1 MKTIRQGCFET
12 NSSSTHSI
20 TLCMESEFEKWK
32 NGELYWNR
40 WDEKLVPK
48 EEVEKEF
55 AEIREE
61 FISENP
67 GFDENDEEWQEELEK
82 YINEDGK
89 IYYSYEDFNDY
100 DYMEYETYEDSFK
113 TPNGETVVAFGFYGN
128 DYLGG

>member
-1 MKTIRQGCFET
+1 MKTVRLGIFET
-12 NSSSTHSI
+12 NSSSTHSL
-20 TLCMESEFEKWK
+20 TMCMASEFEKWK

-55 AEIREE
+55 AKVREE
-61 FISENP
+61 FISKNP
-67 GFDENDEEWQEELEK
+67 GFDENDEGWQEELEK

-89 IYYSYEDFNDY
+89 TYYSYEDFNDY
-100 DYMEYETYEDSFK
+100 EYMEYETYENSFK

-128 DYLGG
+128 DM

>member
-1 MKTIRQGCFET
+1 MRTIRIGTFET

-20 TLCMESEFEKWK
+20 TMCMESEFLKWE
-32 NGELYWNR
+32 NGEMYWNR
-40 WDEKLVPK
+40 WNDELVPK

-55 AEIREE
+55 AKVREE

-89 IYYSYEDFNDY
+89 TYYSYEDFNDY
-100 DYMEYETYEDSFK
+100 EYMEYETYEDSLK
-113 TPNGETVVAFGFYGN
+113 TPNGEMVVAFGYYGN
-128 DYLGG
+128 DM

>member
-55 AEIREE
+55 AKVREE

-89 IYYSYEDFNDY
+89 TYYSYEDFNNY

-113 TPNGETVVAFGFYGN
+113 TPNGETVVAFGYYGN
-128 DYLGG
+128 DM

>member
-55 AEIREE
+55 AKVREE

-89 IYYSYEDFNDY
+89 TYYSYEDFNDY
-100 DYMEYETYEDSFK
+100 EYMEYETYEDSFK

-128 DYLGG
+128 DY

>member
-55 AEIREE
+55 AKIREE

-89 IYYSYEDFNDY
+89 TYYSYEDFNDY
-100 DYMEYETYEDSFK
+100 EYMEYETYEDSLK
-113 TPNGETVVAFGFYGN
+113 TPNGEIVVAFGYYGN
-128 DYLGG
+128 DM

>member
-40 WDEKLVPK
+40 WNEKLVPK

-55 AEIREE
+55 VKVREE
-61 FISENP
+61 FIAKHPS
-67 GFDENDEEWQEELEK
+67 FDANDEEWQEELEE

-89 IYYSYEDFNDY
+89 TYYSYEDFNDY
-100 DYMEYETYEDSFK
+100 EYIEYETYEDSFK

-128 DYLGG
+128 DY

>member
-40 WDEKLVPK
+40 WDEKLVSK

-55 AEIREE
+55 AKIREE

-67 GFDENDEEWQEELEK
+67 GFDENDEEWQEKLEQ
-82 YINEDGK
+82 YINEDK
-89 IYYSYEDFNDY
+89 MYYTYEEFNDY
-100 DYMEYETYEDSFK
+100 DYIEYETFVDTFETPQGEKVVSF
-113 TPNGETVVAFGFYGN
+113 GYYGQ
-128 DYLGG
+128 DM

>member
-55 AEIREE
+55 AKVREE

-89 IYYSYEDFNDY
+89 TYYSYEDFNDY
-100 DYMEYETYEDSFK
+100 DYMEYETYEDSLQ
-113 TPNGETVVAFGFYGN
+113 TPNGETVVAFGYYGN
-128 DYLGG
+128 DY

>member
-40 WDEKLVPK
+40 WNEKLVPK

-55 AEIREE
+55 AKVREE

-89 IYYSYEDFNDY
+89 TYYSYEDFNNY

-113 TPNGETVVAFGFYGN
+113 TPNGETVVAFGYYGN
-128 DYLGG
+128 DM

>member
-48 EEVEKEF
+48 EEIEKEF
-55 AEIREE
+55 AKIREE

-82 YINEDGK
+82 YIN
-89 IYYSYEDFNDY
+89 I
-100 DYMEYETYEDSFK
+100 
-113 TPNGETVVAFGFYGN
+113 
-128 DYLGG
+128 

>member
-40 WDEKLVPK
+40 WNEKLVPK

-55 AEIREE
+55 VKVREE
-61 FISENP
+61 FIAKHPS
-67 GFDENDEEWQEELEK
+67 FDANDEEWQEELEE

-89 IYYSYEDFNDY
+89 TYYSYEDFNDY
-100 DYMEYETYEDSFK
+100 EYIEYETYEDSFK

-128 DYLGG
+128 DM

>member
-20 TLCMESEFEKWK
+20 TLCMENEFEKWK

-55 AEIREE
+55 AKIREE

-89 IYYSYEDFNDY
+89 TYYSYEDFNDY
-100 DYMEYETYEDSFK
+100 EYMEYETYEDSLK
-113 TPNGETVVAFGFYGN
+113 TPSGETVVAFGYYGN
-128 DYLGG
+128 DY

>member
-55 AEIREE
+55 AKIREE

-89 IYYSYEDFNDY
+89 TYYSYEDFNDY
-100 DYMEYETYEDSFK
+100 DYMEYETYEDSLK
-113 TPNGETVVAFGFYGN
+113 TPNGETVVAFGCYGQ
-128 DYLGG
+128 DM

>member
-55 AEIREE
+55 AKVREE

-89 IYYSYEDFNDY
+89 TYYSYEDFNDY
-100 DYMEYETYEDSFK
+100 DYMEYETYEDSLQ
-113 TPNGETVVAFGFYGN
+113 TPNGETVVAFGCYGN
-128 DYLGG
+128 DY

>member
-20 TLCMESEFEKWK
+20 TLCMENEFEKWK

-55 AEIREE
+55 AKIREE

-89 IYYSYEDFNDY
+89 TYYSYEDFNNY

-113 TPNGETVVAFGFYGN
+113 TPNGEKVIAFGYYGQ
-128 DYLGG
+128 DY

>member
-20 TLCMESEFEKWK
+20 TLCMENEFEKWK

-55 AEIREE
+55 AKMREE
-61 FISENP
+61 FIAKHPS
-67 GFDENDEEWQEELEK
+67 FDANDEEWQEELEE

-89 IYYSYEDFNDY
+89 TYYSYEDFNDY
-100 DYMEYETYEDSFK
+100 DYMEYETYEDSLK
-113 TPNGETVVAFGFYGN
+113 TPNGETVVAFGYYGN
-128 DYLGG
+128 DY

>member
-20 TLCMESEFEKWK
+20 TLCMENEFEKWK

-55 AEIREE
+55 AKIREE

-67 GFDENDEEWQEELEK
+67 GFDENDEEWQEELKK

-89 IYYSYEDFNDY
+89 TYYSYEDFNNY
-100 DYMEYETYEDSFK
+100 DYMEYETYENSFK
-113 TPNGETVVAFGFYGN
+113 TPNGEKVIAFGYYGQ
-128 DYLGG
+128 DY